1 MAEWRSVG
9 HGLQYRLHPRR
20 KHGIGRDRYYRGRYT
35 VDGKTVTVAFGWAS
49 EGHTQEQCLKDLLQL
64 KENARKG
71 EGPASLREKRKI
83 KEKERASLERERTT
97 LSDYFD
103 NSYLPVAKISKRPS
117 SVKAETIIFNKWIRP
132 NLGGVPFKNI
142 TALNIERLKKTMLKA
157 GKSPRTIEYTLA
169 VVRQV
174 WNMARRDGITDREC
188 PVKQVKKV
196 RFDNR
201 RLRFLTHQEA
211 ETLLDALRVKS
222 RQTYEIA
229 LLSLHCGLRFGEIV
243 SLTWQDVD
251 LEQRLLT
258 LRDTKNTRSRV
269 AFMTERVRTMLT
281 GKHNRSQRGVSLVF
295 TDNRGKRLAAVSKT
309 FMRTVDELGLNNGV
323 TDRRQKVVFHTLRH
337 SFASWLVQE
346 GENLFTVKELLG
358 HRTIAMT
365 QRYSHLSQ
373 GGLRAAAQRF
383 DMRLQ
388 QAGEKLVINE
398 EDKGQKSLAL
408 QGQ

>member
-1 MAEWRSVG
+1 MALKWHKTKSRGVRFRE
-9 HGLQYRLHPRR
+9 HPTR
-20 KHGIGRDRYYRGRYT
+20 KHGVRKDRYFAIYYRI
-35 VDGKTVTVAFGWAS
+35 DGKQKEEGLGWAS
-49 EGHTQEQCLKDLLQL
+49 DNWTEEKAVGVLAKI
-64 KENARKG
+64 KEAIRTG
-71 EGPASLREKRKI
+71 QGAVSLREKR
-83 KEKERASLERERTT
+83 ETSRKERARLEKDRMI

-103 NSYLPVAKISKRPS
+103 NSYLPVAKINKKPS
-117 SVKAETIIFNKWIRP
+117 SVKAEIIIFNKWIRP
-132 NLGGVPFKNI
+132 NLGKMAFKNI

-211 ETLLDALRVKS
+211 ETLLDALRAKS

-229 LLSLHCGLRFGEIV
+229 LLSLHCGLRFGEIA

-251 LEQRLLT
+251 LGQGLLT
-258 LRDTKNTRSRV
+258 LRDTKNARSRV
-269 AFMTERVRTMLT
+269 AFMTEGVRTMLT
-281 GKHNRSQRGVSLVF
+281 GKLNRSQRGVSLVF

-383 DMRLQ
+383 DTRLQ
-388 QAGEKLVINE
+388 QADN
-398 EDKGQKSLAL
+398 KGRNAIAL
-408 QGQ
+408 QGQQ